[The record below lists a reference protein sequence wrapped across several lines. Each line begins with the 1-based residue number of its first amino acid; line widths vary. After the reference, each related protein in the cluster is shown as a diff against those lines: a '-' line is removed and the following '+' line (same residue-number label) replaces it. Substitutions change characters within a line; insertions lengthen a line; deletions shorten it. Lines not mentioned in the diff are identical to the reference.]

1 MKNVQTL
8 PGVDI
13 QSDRKVLVAKIGT
26 RLKKIVKLQKRK
38 PVCDLE
44 KLHSEGQ
51 NVQDALQD
59 KFCAFECESGDVEMQ
74 WNNIKKGSV
83 NTTSDLL
90 VKVDWGARKPWIT
103 QEVISKMDEERKWM
117 STTKKKEKK
126 TERR

>member
-1 MKNVQTL
+1 M
-8 PGVDI
+8 
-13 QSDRKVLVAKIGT
+13 
-26 RLKKIVKLQKRK
+26 
-38 PVCDLE
+38 
-44 KLHSEGQ
+44 
-51 NVQDALQD
+51 QDALQD

-117 STTKKKEKK
+117 STTKKKKK
-126 TERR
+126 QKGAKYLPVLTTSRHCPYSSYCLSIKFF